1 MEGTP
6 IMTSPSAQFV
16 APAQADQFLLEVADT
31 ITNTLDL
38 DTLMARVAELVL
50 RIIPYEVFAILLLNE
65 KTQELRIRFQIGH
78 AKEVE
83 KLRIRMGEGVTGAA
97 AQRREP
103 VLVNDVQKDS
113 RYIGVP
119 GIASELAIPL
129 ITKNKVIGVID
140 IEAAQPGF
148 FNEEHQR
155 LLALVASR
163 IAVGIENARL
173 YTRVAR
179 QAKTLTVLNE
189 ISREITSILHVDAL
203 LKRIGELLSR
213 LIDYQMFSILELT
226 DDGLVHRFSLRFK
239 QAIQVKHDIQLGA
252 GIVGYA
258 ALHREAVL
266 VPDVTKDPRY
276 IQINP
281 ETRSELAVPLI
292 YKDRVLGVL
301 DLEHTRRGYFTDEHV
316 RTLTTMAGQV
326 AIALE
331 NARLYERIEQQE
343 RRLQKDMQLA
353 RELQFRLLPPTFPK
367 LRNAEVFA
375 RFLPARAIGGDLYDF
390 VRYGA
395 GECEPCTG
403 LVIGDVSGKGAP
415 AALYAA
421 MVSGILRSHAGDQP
435 GPAKIMGLI
444 NHSLAEHRIDGQFV
458 SIIYALWNDELRE
471 LKIANSGL
479 PRPVFVRDGELQ
491 RVEIMGLPLGLFDT
505 VEHDE
510 MTFECRPGDL
520 MVFFSDG
527 LVDATNRDGELF
539 GRVGV
544 ERVIAR
550 NAHRSAEEVV
560 NALFHAAT
568 KFADFSTPYDDQ
580 TAVALKI
587 SS

>member
-1 MEGTP
+1 
-6 IMTSPSAQFV
+6 MTSPTTSQAF
-16 APAQADQFLLEVADT
+16 APVHVDQFLLEVADT

-38 DTLMARVAELVL
+38 ETLLVRVAELV
-50 RIIPYEVFAILLLNE
+50 RKVIPYEVFAILLLNE

-78 AKEVE
+78 PKEAE
-83 KLRIRMGEGVTGAA
+83 KLRIPLGQGVTGIA

-103 VLVNDVQKDS
+103 VLVNDVQQDK

-119 GIASELAIPL
+119 GIGSELAIPL

-140 IEAAQPGF
+140 IEASQPDF

-189 ISREITSILHVDAL
+189 ISRELTSILHVDEL

-226 DDGLVHRFSLRFK
+226 DDTLVHRFSLRFN
-239 QAIQVKHDIQLGA
+239 QAIQVKHDIKLGE
-252 GIVGYA
+252 GFVGYA

-276 IQINP
+276 IEINP

-292 YKDRVLGVL
+292 YKDRMLGVL
-301 DLEHTRRGYFTDEHV
+301 DLEHTRRGYFTDDHV
-316 RTLTTMAGQV
+316 RTMTTLAGQI

-331 NARLYERIEQQE
+331 NARLYERIERQE
-343 RRLQKDMQLA
+343 QRLQKDLQLA
-353 RELQFRLLPPTFPK
+353 RELQFRLLPASFPK
-367 LRNAEVFA
+367 LKNAEVFA
-375 RFLPARAIGGDLYDF
+375 RFVPARAIGGDLYDF
-390 VRYGA
+390 VRYGT
-395 GECEPCTG
+395 GKCEPCTG
-403 LVIGDVSGKGAP
+403 LVIGDVSGKGSP

-435 GPAKIMGLI
+435 GAAQILGLI
-444 NHSLAEHRIDGQFV
+444 NHSLAEHRIEGQFV

-479 PRPVFVRDGELQ
+479 PRPIFWRDGELQ
-491 RVEIMGLPLGLFDT
+491 RVEIKGLPLGLFDS

-510 MTFECRPGDL
+510 MTFQCRPGDL

-539 GRVGV
+539 GREGI

-550 NAHRSAEEVV
+550 NAQRSAEEIV
-560 NALFHAAT
+560 NALFHAAS
-568 KFADFSTPYDDQ
+568 KFADFNTPYDDQ

>member
-1 MEGTP
+1 MKRP
-6 IMTSPSAQFV
+6 RSC
-16 APAQADQFLLEVADT
+16 
-31 ITNTLDL
+31 
-38 DTLMARVAELVL
+38 
-50 RIIPYEVFAILLLNE
+50 
-65 KTQELRIRFQIGH
+65 RIRFQIGH
-78 AKEVE
+78 PKEVE
-83 KLRIRMGEGVTGAA
+83 KLRIPIGQGVTGTA

-103 VLVNDVQKDS
+103 VLVNDVQKDG

-140 IEAAQPGF
+140 IEAAQPHF
-148 FNEEHQR
+148 FSEEHQR

-189 ISREITSILHVDAL
+189 ISRELTSILHVDEL

-226 DDGLVHRFSLRFK
+226 DDTLAHRFSLRFN
-239 QAIQVKHDIQLGA
+239 QAIQIKHDIKLGE
-252 GIVGYA
+252 GFVGYA

-266 VPDVTKDPRY
+266 VKDVTKDPRY

-301 DLEHTRRGYFTDEHV
+301 DLEHTRRGYFTDDHV
-316 RTLTTMAGQV
+316 RTMTTLAGQV
-326 AIALE
+326 AISLE
-331 NARLYERIEQQE
+331 NARLYERIERQE
-343 RRLQKDMQLA
+343 RRLQKDLQLA
-353 RELQFRLLPPTFPK
+353 RELQFRLLPASFPK

-395 GECEPCTG
+395 GDCEPCTG
-403 LVIGDVSGKGAP
+403 LVIGDVSGKGSP

-435 GPAKIMGLI
+435 GAAEILGLI
-444 NHSLAEHRIDGQFV
+444 NQSLAEHRIDGQFV
-458 SIIYALWNDELRE
+458 SIIYALWNDDLRQ

-479 PRPVFVRDGELQ
+479 PRPVFWRDGELQ
-491 RVEIMGLPLGLFDT
+491 RVEIKGLPLGLFDT

-510 MTFECRPGDL
+510 ITFDCRPGDL

-539 GRVGV
+539 GREGV

-550 NAHRSAEEVV
+550 NAHRSAEEIV
-560 NALFHAAT
+560 NAMFQAAS
-568 KFADFSTPYDDQ
+568 KFADFNTPYDDQ